1 MIQTNVL
8 STELKDKLTVNPLN
22 SKLDTKKKNLSLH
35 EYKTSSSVWSE
46 AILIVSH
53 RSSASSQ
60 DASLTLDLLLFSDTN
75 IELQTLISATCSAA
89 LFLKVLLVCGQQTLE
104 ENAPAYKPCFGFH
117 FKSAEFCFVLRNV

>member
-46 AILIVSH
+46 TILIVSH

-60 DASLTLDLLLFSDTN
+60 DAILTLNLLLFSDTN
-75 IELQTLISATCSAA
+75 IELQTLISVTCSK
-89 LFLKVLLVCGQQTLE
+89 LRVDRVDQLHFSLK
-104 ENAPAYKPCFGFH
+104 Y
-117 FKSAEFCFVLRNV
+117 S